1 MDILPE
7 NDWCLIYVIVIAANA
22 KDLKGRI
29 DFDNFL
35 NQILDKK
42 EPDSREKFS
51 KRSFD
56 REAQSPDQYLTDT
69 DKKMINHLISNNLI
83 AKLMNMYAISS
94 RSRFGKRSVTEY
106 KHQHNNK
113 KFKNRISLKL

>member
-1 MDILPE
+1 MKFGYRFICS
-7 NDWCLIYVIVIAANA
+7 WCLIYVIVIAANA
-22 KDLKGRI
+22 KDLRSRI

-42 EPDSREKFS
+42 ELDSREKFS

-94 RSRFGKRSVTEY
+94 RSR
-106 KHQHNNK
+106 
-113 KFKNRISLKL
+113 